1 MLRTRARCSC
11 QWGKT
16 PAIAIFAR
24 PPLPGKAKTRLIPL
38 LGSRGAAELHA
49 ALIRDTLRKV
59 QALSGRVARYLFV
72 AGLPTPVA
80 PARFTL
86 ARQRGAGL
94 GERLE
99 NAFRKLLHRHPCAVV
114 LGTDSPLLPP
124 RILREA
130 LRELRICDAVL
141 GPCPDGGY
149 YLIGLRRPRVGGMP
163 GGMFRGIRW
172 GTRFAFGD
180 TLRRLLR
187 YGFPCSVLESLE
199 DVDRPEDVQHLR
211 EKLTHSRAAR
221 RLAPATWRFLKDL
234 VALSRGFRNKCSLI
248 NSITLGRGCAAPTGA
263 EDSSPGSEPWGTEPS
278 PRPSVDGHP
287 SPAWAGEGRGEGGGL

>member
-1 MLRTRARCSC
+1 MLRTRAQCSC
-11 QWGKT
+11 QRGET

-24 PPLPGKAKTRLIPL
+24 IPLPGKAKTRLIPL

-86 ARQRGAGL
+86 ARQCGAGL

-149 YLIGLRRPRVGGMP
+149 YLIGLRRPRASGMP

-172 GTRFAFGD
+172 GTASAFGD
-180 TLRRLLR
+180 TLRNLLR
-187 YGFPCSVLESLE
+187 RGYACSILEMCG
-199 DVDRPEDVQHLR
+199 DVDTPEDVRRLKR
-211 EKLTHSRAAR
+211 ELAHSRTAR
-221 RLAPATWRFLKDL
+221 RLAPAAWRFLK
-234 VALSRGFRNKCSLI
+234 VSRAR
-248 NSITLGRGCAAPTGA
+248 RG
-263 EDSSPGSEPWGTEPS
+263 GTS
-278 PRPSVDGHP
+278 DK
-287 SPAWAGEGRGEGGGL
+287 